1 MLLELS
7 NTKWFYILIILPI
20 ILIVSSY
27 EEEGAEPYNKLI
39 PSKWVLGS
47 NTRKIDNQYHSCCD
61 ISIRYI
67 DNCRKGL
74 LT

>member
-20 ILIVSSY
+20 VLIVSSH
-27 EEEGAEPYNKLI
+27 EEESAELHNKLI

-47 NTRKIDNQYHSCCD
+47 NTRKIDDQYHSCCGV
-61 ISIRYI
+61 SIRYI
-67 DNCRKGL
+67 DDCRKGL